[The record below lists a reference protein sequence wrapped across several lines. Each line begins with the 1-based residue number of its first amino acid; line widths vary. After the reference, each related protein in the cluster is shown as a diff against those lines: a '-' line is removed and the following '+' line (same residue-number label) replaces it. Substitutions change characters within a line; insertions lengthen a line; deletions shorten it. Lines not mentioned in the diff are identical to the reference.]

1 VTVPFRRFRGSAAPG
16 GQPGRSPF
24 RHRAGTV
31 SGRRTRHFAR
41 RAESDHGPR
50 RGQIEGRPQLR
61 PNVLACETCCP
72 RGRNRA
78 GAPKNRSNEP
88 FLRAKEI
95 AAR

>member
-1 VTVPFRRFRGSAAPG
+1 VDNLGVAHFDTEPVQSRDVALAILHGAPNLITVP
-16 GQPGRSPF
+16 
-24 RHRAGTV
+24 
-31 SGRRTRHFAR
+31 
-41 RAESDHGPR
+41 AEGKV
-50 RGQIEGRPQLR
+50 EGRPQLR